1 MTDHSLDAERA
12 ALLDAVGRYALK
24 ALRQADFVPGVT
36 PVPPSG
42 KVIGA
47 QELISMTDAVL
58 DGWLTT
64 GRFNEQ
70 FEQALAKRLGVAY
83 VLTTNSGS
91 SSNLLAFSALT
102 SPLLGERAIRPGD
115 EVITVAA
122 GFPTTVNPIIQ
133 NGAVPVFVDVELPTY
148 NIDVTQLDDAL
159 SEKTRAV
166 MIAHTLGNPFNLA
179 EVRAF
184 CDKHQL
190 WLVEDCCDALG
201 SRYDNRQVGSFGDIG
216 TLSFYPAHH
225 ITTGEGGAV
234 FTSNPVLKRALE
246 SFRDWG
252 RDCYCAPGRDNTC
265 GRRFCWKLGELPEG
279 YDHKYTYSH
288 LGYNLKMTDM
298 QAACGVAQLA
308 RLDDFIA
315 ARRHNFARLH
325 ERLQAC
331 SDALLLPEATPN
343 SSPAWFGFPI
353 TLKDTAATTRNDLI
367 AYLDEHKIGT
377 RLLFGG
383 NLTRQPYMIGRNFR
397 TVGALPNTDRIM
409 HNTFWVGV
417 WPGLSDA
424 HVDYIADT
432 IAAWFGVGL

>member
-1 MTDHSLDAERA
+1 MTDHSLDAERS
-12 ALLDAVGRYALK
+12 ALLDAVARYARK
-24 ALRQADFVPGVT
+24 ALAPKAFIPGVT

-47 QELISMTDAVL
+47 PELTSMTDAVL

-64 GRFNEQ
+64 GRFNEE
-70 FEQALAKRLGVAY
+70 FEQALATRLGVTH

-122 GFPTTVNPIIQ
+122 GFPTTVNPILQ
-133 NGAVPVFVDVELPTY
+133 NGAVPVFVDVHLPTY
-148 NIDVTQLDDAL
+148 NIDVSQLEAAL
-159 SEKTRAV
+159 SGRTRAV
-166 MIAHTLGNPFNLA
+166 MIAHTLGNPFDLA
-179 EVRAF
+179 SVRAF
-184 CDKHQL
+184 CDAHQL
-190 WLVEDCCDALG
+190 WLIEDCCDALG
-201 SRYDNRQVGSFGDIG
+201 SRYDDRQVGSFGDIG

-234 FTSNPVLKRALE
+234 FTSNATLKRALE

-252 RDCYCAPGRDNTC
+252 RDCYCAPGCDNTC

-298 QAACGVAQLA
+298 QAACGVAQLK
-308 RLDDFIA
+308 RLDDFVT
-315 ARRHNFARLH
+315 ARKQNFARLH

-331 SDALLLPEATPN
+331 SDFLLLPEATPN

-353 TLKDTAATTRNDLI
+353 TLRDNTGTTRNDLVG
-367 AYLDEHKIGT
+367 YLDEHKIGT

-383 NLTRQPYMIGRNFR
+383 NLTRQPYMLGRTFR
-397 TVGALPNTDRIM
+397 TVGALPNTDHIM

-417 WPGLSDA
+417 WPGLGDTQI
-424 HVDYIADT
+424 DYIADT
-432 IAAWFGVGL
+432 IAAWFGSGI